1 MKELLTL
8 IIQNI
13 KSFEESMKFRKGQK
27 PFYDKIIEG
36 LKKDWTTMFIKGPT
50 GMGKTFLQAVLAAAI
65 IGDSNIKVLLLTSKI
80 TLLKQIQG
88 EFVKFVG
95 FLSTGLFG
103 GGFKDHH
110 QQVTIMTYASY
121 QRQKESFIKQ
131 FKVLLL
137 DEGHRGLAVKTK
149 IQLEKQKEFSILIG
163 FTASDEYSK
172 EKSLTQFLVNKA
184 HELSI
189 EEAVELGML
198 SNIKVM
204 IASVDIEISGQA
216 ENESKGDYETRI
228 SSDIISQ
235 GGNIA
240 TARLYKRVFAKRNL
254 RGICLVLTTNQGN
267 DLVTQ
272 FANEN
277 IKAELI
283 HSGLIRTERE
293 DMFTRFRNNE
303 FTVLIGMG
311 IIKEGFNDPAV
322 SVAITTYPVGS
333 RVDMTQFPGRAERI
347 DDDNPDKVAYV
358 VNLAYKNKK
367 QLFYT
372 NVLDGK
378 SEILQKQSCRKKLD
392 IISRSEMRSAIARNP
407 ESFITSVAVDEEEV
421 MEIMRSYES
430 VEFLSYEE
438 LKKEVQ
444 ENAIKTTTAYVE
456 IQKLHSNWP
465 ADLRVYKD
473 QYSHEDFFGLK
484 YLSYEDLKA
493 EVKAA
498 NIKTVNEYLKVRK
511 LHCFWASDPWSKY
524 KDQYSHED
532 FFGLKY
538 LSYKNLKKA
547 VQAAGIDN
555 TGRYREIQKLHD
567 NWPSIPR
574 RTYKNQYS
582 FEDFFATEKKVEYL
596 PYEILKKAVQDAGI
610 DGIVKYKQIQKI
622 HSNWRSDPAT
632 TFKGQYSCKDFFGSK
647 FLQYEELKIAIQ
659 KAGISL
665 LTLYIKKQKSHDNWP
680 SEPWN
685 NYKDQYSHED
695 FFGKK
700 K

>member
-1 MKELLTL
+1 MEELLTL

-13 KSFEESMKFRKGQK
+13 KRFEESMKFRKGQK

-36 LKKDWTTMFIKGPT
+36 LKNDWTTMFIKGPT
-50 GMGKTFLQAVLAAAI
+50 GMGKTFLEAVLAAAI

-121 QRQKESFIKQ
+121 QRQKESFVKQ

-137 DEGHRGLAVKTK
+137 DEGHRGLGKLTK
-149 IQLEKQKEFSILIG
+149 VQLEKQKEFSILIG

-189 EEAVELGML
+189 GEAVELGML

-204 IASVDIEISGQA
+204 FASVDIEISGQA
-216 ENESKGDYETRI
+216 ENETKGDYENRI
-228 SSDIISQ
+228 SSDIIRQ

-438 LKKEVQ
+438 LKKEVMEIMRSRLRLHMWKSKNSTQ
-444 ENAIKTTTAYVE
+444 IGQLISGSIKISILT
-456 IQKLHSNWP
+456 
-465 ADLRVYKD
+465 
-473 QYSHEDFFGLK
+473 
-484 YLSYEDLKA
+484 
-493 EVKAA
+493 
-498 NIKTVNEYLKVRK
+498 KT
-511 LHCFWASDPWSKY
+511 
-524 KDQYSHED
+524 
-532 FFGLKY
+532 
-538 LSYKNLKKA
+538 
-547 VQAAGIDN
+547 
-555 TGRYREIQKLHD
+555 
-567 NWPSIPR
+567 
-574 RTYKNQYS
+574 
-582 FEDFFATEKKVEYL
+582 
-596 PYEILKKAVQDAGI
+596 
-610 DGIVKYKQIQKI
+610 
-622 HSNWRSDPAT
+622 
-632 TFKGQYSCKDFFGSK
+632 
-647 FLQYEELKIAIQ
+647 
-659 KAGISL
+659 SL
-665 LTLYIKKQKSHDNWP
+665 V
-680 SEPWN
+680 
-685 NYKDQYSHED
+685 
-695 FFGKK
+695 
-700 K
+700 